1 VDVDFDFSAEQ
12 EELRAAARA
21 VLERYSPRA
30 TVRQIV
36 GDPAADGGEQ
46 SHDQLF
52 DRALWGH
59 LAAQGWLGIE
69 IPADDGGSGLGSVE
83 SCILAEEVGRAMA
96 PVPFLPTLL
105 AATAL
110 HRAGE
115 TDSVAQLLDGS
126 HIGCVAF
133 ETQPAVAAPIADIV
147 IRARGDRLEVVDA
160 ETVRPEPAMDRTRPV
175 GWMDGD
181 LPGRALGGA
190 DAVADLVDRA
200 AVGTSAQLLGGAVAM
215 LEQATEY
222 ANTREQFGRPIGSFQ
237 AVKHHCADMLVD
249 VECMRSVLW
258 WAAWSVQEGEP
269 DASIAA
275 SSAKTWCADAGLRV
289 IETALHVFGGIGFT
303 WEHDGHLY
311 LKRAQLDALTF
322 GGARAHRDR
331 LANLLRTQLHAGLSL
346 T

>member
-1 VDVDFDFSAEQ
+1 VHVDFEFSAEQ
-12 EELRAAARA
+12 DELRAAARA
-21 VLERYSPRA
+21 VLERYSLRA

-36 GDPAADGGEQ
+36 GDPGVASGQ
-46 SHDQLF
+46 RPHDQLF

-69 IPADDGGSGLGSVE
+69 LPADVGGTGLGSVE

-133 ETQPAVAAPIADIV
+133 GNQPAVAAPIADLV
-147 IRARGDRLEVVDA
+147 IRACGDRLEVVDV
-160 ETVRPEPAMDRTRPV
+160 ETVRHEPAMDRTRPV
-175 GWMDGD
+175 GRIDDD
-181 LPGRALGGA
+181 LAGRALGGA

-215 LEQATEY
+215 LELATEY
-222 ANTREQFGRPIGSFQ
+222 AKTREQFGRPIGSFQ
-237 AVKHHCADMLVD
+237 AVKHHCADMVVD

-258 WAAWSVQEGEP
+258 WAAWSVQEREP

-275 SSAKTWCADAGLRV
+275 SSAKAWCAEAGLRV
-289 IETALHVFGGIGFT
+289 IETALQVFGGIGFT
-303 WEHDGHLY
+303 WDHDGHLY

-322 GGARAHRDR
+322 GSARTHRDR
-331 LANLLRTQLHAGLSL
+331 LASLLRTQLPSGLLL

>member
-1 VDVDFDFSAEQ
+1 VDFDFSAEQ
-12 EELRAAARA
+12 NDLREAARA
-21 VLERYSPRA
+21 LLERYGSRA
-30 TVRQIV
+30 AVRHIV
-36 GDPAADGGEQ
+36 GDPSVAGAERPSDH
-46 SHDQLF
+46 SF

-69 IPADDGGSGLGSVE
+69 LPAEVGGTGLGTVE

-96 PVPFLPTLL
+96 PVPFLPTVL

-115 TDSVAQLLDGS
+115 TEESAHLVDGS

-133 ETQPAVAAPIADIV
+133 EDQPAVAAPIADVV
-147 IRARGDRLEVVDA
+147 IRARGDRLEVVDVGA
-160 ETVRPEPAMDRTRPV
+160 VRHEPAMDRTRPV
-175 GWMDGD
+175 GWIDAD
-181 LPGRALGGA
+181 APGRALGDA

-200 AVGTSAQLLGGAVAM
+200 AVGTAAQMLGGAVAM
-215 LEQATEY
+215 LELATDY
-222 ANTREQFGRPIGSFQ
+222 AKTREQFGRPIGSFQ
-237 AVKHHCADMLVD
+237 AVKHHCADMVVD
-249 VECMRSVLW
+249 VECMRSALW

-275 SSAKTWCADAGLRV
+275 SSAKAWCAAAGVRV
-289 IETALHVFGGIGFT
+289 IETALQVFGGIGFT
-303 WEHDGHLY
+303 WEHDAHLY

-331 LANLLRTQLHAGLSL
+331 LARMLTTRLPAGLPL
-346 T
+346 G